1 MRHPAAETPIIAS
14 LHEDRGDLA
23 NPLANPLACI
33 GERTPCPVISGESR
47 PRRYLDSA
55 ASTLMLASAHAA
67 GERFLA
73 HYASTHSTAHLSAET
88 ASLAL
93 ARSRE
98 AILKLVNADPTEY
111 VVVFMGAGSTA
122 ALNWLSRSLRALH
135 PPGGVAL
142 LSGLE
147 HHSNDLPHR
156 LSGRMRHLPLV
167 DPQTPH
173 GAPDAGP
180 LAAALEAAANAGEPV
195 DFVAVTGASNVT
207 GVLTPLDEV
216 SRLCATAG
224 VPLIVDG
231 SQWVPHCPV
240 DVQALNSHG
249 RLDALV
255 FSGHK
260 TYAPGSPGVV
270 VLHRAL
276 AEALPVVDVGGGM
289 VESVYPH
296 EFTAAPGVPE
306 RLEAGTPNLLGAI
319 TLGAAAQTLHA
330 QGMATIQA
338 REQMHIRRLWAGLA
352 TIEGVRLYG
361 PSPLEVARTGCLPF
375 NIRGIP
381 HGLTARI
388 LSDQFAIEVRNGCFC
403 AEPYVRTLLRD
414 EMLALELDPDDPD
427 VMLRTRRMLGL
438 VRASLG
444 VHVTDTDVD
453 GLLEAVAAV
462 ASDPEHFQAQYV
474 PLGDTGYEHRT
485 FRRSVASL
493 LPF

>member
-1 MRHPAAETPIIAS
+1 MKTSTFETPARLS
-14 LHEDRGDLA
+14 PQGPSQPEA
-23 NPLANPLACI
+23 APLTCVGA
-33 GERTPCPVISGESR
+33 RTPATVVGGGTR
-47 PRRYLDSA
+47 PRIYLDSA
-55 ASTLMLASAHAA
+55 ATTLMLAEAHKAS
-67 GERFLA
+67 EHFLA
-73 HYASTHSTAHLSAET
+73 HYASTHSDAHLSAEI
-88 ASLAL
+88 ASRAL
-93 ARSRE
+93 ERSRQ
-98 AILKLVNADPTEY
+98 AILDFLNAPANDY

-122 ALNWLSRSLRALH
+122 ALNWLSRSLRA
-135 PPGGVAL
+135 GRSDDGVAL

-156 LSGRMRHLPLV
+156 VSGSVRHVALV
-167 DPQTPH
+167 DPHAPH
-173 GAPDAGP
+173 GGPDIQA
-180 LAAALEAAANAGEPV
+180 LDAALEAEHAGGRPV
-195 DFVAVTGASNVT
+195 EFVAVTGASNVT
-207 GVLTPLDEV
+207 GILMPLVDI
-216 SRLCATAG
+216 SARCAREG

-240 DVQALNSHG
+240 DMAALNRAG

-270 VLHRAL
+270 VLRRDL
-276 AEALPVVDVGGGM
+276 AASLPVVDVGGGM

-296 EFTAAPGVPE
+296 EFTPAAALPE

-319 TLGAAAQTLHA
+319 ALGAATTALHRA
-330 QGMATIQA
+330 GMAQIQA
-338 REQMHIRRLWAGLA
+338 REQAHLRALWARLA
-352 TIEGVRLYG
+352 AVDGVRLYG
-361 PSPLEVARTGCLPF
+361 PPPTEVARTGCVPF
-375 NIRGIP
+375 NINGVP

-388 LSDQFAIEVRNGCFC
+388 LSDWFAIEVRNGCFC

-444 VHVTDTDVD
+444 VHVTESDI
-453 GLLEAVAAV
+453 EALIAAV
-462 ASDPEHFQAQYV
+462 TEIARDPERFRSA
-474 PLGDTGYEHRT
+474 YEEHGATDYRHRT
-485 FRRSVASL
+485 FTRPIDAL